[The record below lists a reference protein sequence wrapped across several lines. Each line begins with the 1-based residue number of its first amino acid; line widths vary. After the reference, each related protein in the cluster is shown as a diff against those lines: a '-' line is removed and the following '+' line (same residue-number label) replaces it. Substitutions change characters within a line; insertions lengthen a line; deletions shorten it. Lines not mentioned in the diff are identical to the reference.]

1 MSDAVFYDTMQ
12 VAIVLAVMV
21 IALAVGRY
29 FERHFQ

>member
-12 VAIVLAVMV
+12 VAIVLAIVV